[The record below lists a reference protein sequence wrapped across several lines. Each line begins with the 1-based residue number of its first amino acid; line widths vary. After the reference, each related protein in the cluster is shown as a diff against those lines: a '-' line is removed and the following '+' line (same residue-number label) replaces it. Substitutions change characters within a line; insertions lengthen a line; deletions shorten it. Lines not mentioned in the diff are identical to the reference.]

1 MRKPNHKPIMPRMSR
16 ALALSRLPVAAVAT
30 VLLCAPAH
38 AEIYHCVVDGVPKFS
53 DKPCHAG
60 DAPVVVPDATV
71 VPAEQVK
78 SLVEQHDERVQN
90 YQKARAEEDAAWGD
104 EYAARLAN
112 EARIRDARQ
121 HDEIVSG
128 MRASEVRQL
137 RGEPLRVATRQNA
150 TGRIE
155 TWYYKDSEHG
165 SVTVTLQ
172 DDMVINVRAI
182 KTRSGR

>member
-1 MRKPNHKPIMPRMSR
+1 MPGMSH
-16 ALALSRLPVAAVAT
+16 ALALCRLPVAAVAT
-30 VLLCAPAH
+30 ALLCAPAH
-38 AEIYHCVVDGVPKFS
+38 AEIYHCVIDGVPKFS

-78 SLVEQHDERVQN
+78 SLVEQHDARVQA

-104 EYAARLAN
+104 EYAARLAD

-128 MRASEVRQL
+128 MQADDVRHL
-137 RGEPLRVATRQNA
+137 RGEPLRISTRQN
-150 TGRIE
+150 TRGRLE

-172 DDMVINVRAI
+172 DDTVIDVRVS